1 MKLKK
6 KDKDLIN
13 YFKLVG
19 VYDEDVFNYI
29 YNHIVNIKNKSEAIY
44 LDKDYN
50 KDNKLIGFTINAPV
64 IKNNEDML
72 KSIYLFA
79 KSIILYKKINKVY
92 NEEITDEIL
101 PLSLVKIYTELYL
114 SHKTKKK
121 ILSYEYDKLNESDDI
136 SYLLAYDLQYGITD
150 NFLKTGILLIPNSFY
165 VDDVNALKAN
175 CLLKNDF

>member
-44 LDKDYN
+44 LDKDYY

-79 KSIILYKKINKVY
+79 KAIILYKKINKVY

-101 PLSLVKIYTELYL
+101 PLSLVKIYAELNL
-114 SHKTKKK
+114 SDNVKRKV
-121 ILSYEYDKLNESDDI
+121 LSYEYDKLNDNI
-136 SYLLAYDLQYGITD
+136 SYLLAYDLQFDIAD
-150 NFLKTGILLIPNSFY
+150 NYLKTNILLTPESFY
-165 VDDVNALKAN
+165 VDDVNSLKER
-175 CLLKNDF
+175 CLSKKYF